1 MYARVAKIKWIL
13 SLKLIQL
20 TLQVINVLNDLVKW
34 AEMIY
39 FENWLEK
46 CISIVYSIIYM
57 VDYPVI
63 DGEEEWENWVRP
75 QEEYLFRG
83 IIGN

>member
-1 MYARVAKIKWIL
+1 
-13 SLKLIQL
+13 
-20 TLQVINVLNDLVKW
+20 
-34 AEMIY
+34 MIY